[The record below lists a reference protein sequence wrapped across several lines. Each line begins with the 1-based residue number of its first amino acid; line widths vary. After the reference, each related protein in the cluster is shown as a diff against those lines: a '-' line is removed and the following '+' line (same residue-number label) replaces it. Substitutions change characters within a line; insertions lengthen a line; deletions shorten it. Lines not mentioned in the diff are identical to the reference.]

1 MWPEFSITVR
11 KDEGRRMKDEDKGIN
26 HNSCEQP
33 MITLSNPGP
42 IDLRTRTKQYA
53 LRIIRLYSALPTG
66 VAAQVMGKQLLR
78 AGTSVGAHY
87 REASRAPY
95 KNNITAFLVK

>member
-1 MWPEFSITVR
+1 MPLQKQEEFQMSTLP
-11 KDEGRRMKDEDKGIN
+11 
-26 HNSCEQP
+26 NS
-33 MITLSNPGP
+33 GP
-42 IDLRTRTKQYA
+42 LDLRTRTKQYA

-87 REASRAPY
+87 REANRARSDAEFIS
-95 KNNITAFLVK
+95 KLEVGLQ